1 MGSEQQSEEGNKED
15 YITLQVIQESLN
27 IKEPILFKK
36 YLQEI
41 FNDLSNRGAKNK
53 NIKYMSRTTFY
64 DYIKLPIFIAEK
76 LFSSF
81 SNRNKD
87 GLLLEEFVDGL
98 YNLYTGSFEDTA
110 KIIFNLLDFNKDGL
124 INNDDVKIILSYLPL
139 NDNNNIID
147 NDGENKKEELVSK
160 IFGEQMKSLEEIDE
174 IVKNT
179 FNRYEG
185 EINLEQFIESIK
197 NNNSEVY
204 LQILCFLY
212 EQIPFTSKNIDC
224 IKKKYYSFDEKEYE
238 GISISQRSDKKK
250 NSIQIKTPKKS
261 SMLSPAGTFLNK
273 RLRIRSFTLN
283 EEAKQIIK
291 DELNGLSYSESKT
304 SSSSKENNPSIK
316 NDLNENKE
324 IKNEKNINNIDIVR
338 FDNENIINEINSEE
352 NKDNSN
358 NVIDNLCKKSK
369 KNYVSPTK
377 YLQEKV
383 CLNQITLNG
392 SHIGNQLR
400 TINEESEI
408 GEKTSNLNV
417 DNNNEEQ
424 NICYENW
431 IYKITEE
438 NKIKKFYLVLSN

>member
-1 MGSEQQSEEGNKED
+1 MGSEQQSEEANKED

-41 FNDLSNRGAKNK
+41 FNDLSSRGAKNK

-87 GLLLEEFVDGL
+87 GLVLEEFVDGL
-98 YNLYTGSFEDTA
+98 FNLYTGSFEDTA

-139 NDNNNIID
+139 NNNNSIID
-147 NDGENKKEELVSK
+147 NNENKKEELVSK

-224 IKKKYYSFDEKEYE
+224 IRKKYYSFEEKEYE
-238 GISISQRSDKKK
+238 GISISQRNYKKK
-250 NSIQIKTPKKS
+250 NSIQIKTPKKY
-261 SMLSPAGTFLNK
+261 SMLSPAGSFLNK

-291 DELNGLSYSESKT
+291 DELNGLSY
-304 SSSSKENNPSIK
+304 
-316 NDLNENKE
+316 
-324 IKNEKNINNIDIVR
+324 
-338 FDNENIINEINSEE
+338 
-352 NKDNSN
+352 
-358 NVIDNLCKKSK
+358 
-369 KNYVSPTK
+369 
-377 YLQEKV
+377 
-383 CLNQITLNG
+383 
-392 SHIGNQLR
+392 
-400 TINEESEI
+400 
-408 GEKTSNLNV
+408 
-417 DNNNEEQ
+417 
-424 NICYENW
+424 
-431 IYKITEE
+431 
-438 NKIKKFYLVLSN
+438 

>member
-1 MGSEQQSEEGNKED
+1 MGSEQQSEEANKED

-27 IKEPILFKK
+27 IKDPILFKK

-41 FNDLSNRGAKNK
+41 FNDLSSRGAKNK

-87 GLLLEEFVDGL
+87 CLVLEEFVDGL
-98 YNLYTGSFEDTA
+98 FNLYTGSFEDTA

-224 IKKKYYSFDEKEYE
+224 IRKKYYSFDEKEYE
-238 GISISQRSDKKK
+238 GISISQRNDKKK

-291 DELNGLSYSESKT
+291 DELSGLSYSERKT
-304 SSSSKENNPSIK
+304 S
-316 NDLNENKE
+316 
-324 IKNEKNINNIDIVR
+324 
-338 FDNENIINEINSEE
+338 
-352 NKDNSN
+352 
-358 NVIDNLCKKSK
+358 
-369 KNYVSPTK
+369 
-377 YLQEKV
+377 
-383 CLNQITLNG
+383 
-392 SHIGNQLR
+392 
-400 TINEESEI
+400 
-408 GEKTSNLNV
+408 
-417 DNNNEEQ
+417 
-424 NICYENW
+424 
-431 IYKITEE
+431 
-438 NKIKKFYLVLSN
+438 